1 MTGIIVTFYSYKG
14 GVGRTFA
21 LANTAAVLSR
31 WGYRTLCIDWD
42 LDAPGLGF
50 YLRPGQAPKAG
61 LVDLIVHYADGE
73 EPDLDDY
80 VIPIELPGSAAPLDF
95 LPAGSAGDRY
105 VRRVQE
111 LDWAKLY
118 EQHDLGTFLERC
130 RSSWKAAY
138 DIVLVDSRTGIT
150 DIGGICTTQLPDV
163 LVMLFTAN
171 EQSLRGTLDIA
182 RRAVEAH
189 DALPYDRAGLMIM
202 PVPSRFDARE
212 EYQRAESWQQ
222 RFATDLHPL
231 VSTWAAR
238 EVPIERLLGHLTIPY
253 VSYWSFG
260 EDLPAII
267 ETDPG
272 PDKISYSLES
282 LAAVIAHRLDR
293 TALFAESRDSYVA
306 AAARAG
312 RRGDVSGRYDVYLS
326 SGPRERELAERIAAE
341 LTGRSLRV
349 FLPDRDTPAGEEW
362 SAVMTDTIDNSRNL
376 VAIVGES
383 FGRAQQR
390 EVERFLR
397 HTLDEGSER
406 LVIPV
411 QAPGKYPRKLPPIL
425 AQFRAERLPDDSD
438 EAIETLA
445 YRIVRDVSTAQ
456 VGIRSAP
463 ASSSN
468 MEFALESLSGIVT
481 WRLDSTRWL
490 LVDEGLDAVE
500 QALEHDDENALLAAT
515 TDLELLAPMRVAY
528 RTESRSPVDIPSPLR
543 ARVTALIET
552 LQSRLRRFQ

>member
-1 MTGIIVTFYSYKG
+1 MTGTIVTFYSYKG

-31 WGYRTLCIDWD
+31 WGYRTLCVDWD

-50 YLRPGQAPKAG
+50 YMRPWEPAPPEAG
-61 LVDLIVHYADGE
+61 LVDLIADYAKGGKD
-73 EPDLDDY
+73 PDFGDY
-80 VIPIELPGSAAPLDF
+80 VISVELPGSQTPVDF
-95 LPAGSAGDRY
+95 LPAGSGGDRY
-105 VRRVQE
+105 VRLVQE
-111 LDWAKLY
+111 LDWPGLY
-118 EQHDLGTFLERC
+118 ERRDLGEFLERC
-130 RSSWKAAY
+130 RSRWKAAY
-138 DIVLVDSRTGIT
+138 DFVLVDSRTGIT
-150 DIGGICTTQLPDV
+150 DIGGICTAQLPDV

-182 RRAVEAH
+182 GRAVDAH

-222 RFATDLHPL
+222 RFAADLQPL

-260 EDLPAII
+260 EDLPAIV

-312 RRGDVSGRYDVYLS
+312 RRGAAGERYDVYLS
-326 SGPRERELAERIAAE
+326 FGPRERELAERIAAE
-341 LTGRSLRV
+341 LTRRSLRV
-349 FLPDRDTPAGEEW
+349 FLPSGDLVTGEEW
-362 SAVMTDTIDNSRNL
+362 PTVADSQNL
-376 VAIVGES
+376 VVVVGES
-383 FGRAQQR
+383 FGRAQLR

-397 HTLDEGSER
+397 QTLDEQTLDEQSAG

-411 QAPGKYPRKLPPIL
+411 QAPGTHAHDLPKIL
-425 AQFRAERLPDDSD
+425 AQLKAERLRDDSD
-438 EAIETLA
+438 EAISTVA
-445 YRIVRDVSTAQ
+445 NRIVRDASAAQTDLLPPVSSPVVLDT
-456 VGIRSAP
+456 I
-463 ASSSN
+463 
-468 MEFALESLSGIVT
+468 ETLSHLT
-481 WRLDSTRWL
+481 SWRLDQTRWL
-490 LVDEGLDAVE
+490 LVNEGLDAVE
-500 QALEHDDENALLAAT
+500 QALEHDDENALMAT
-515 TDLELLAPMRVAY
+515 TADLELLAPARL
-528 RTESRSPVDIPSPLR
+528 SSLRSTKAVDDIPPKMR
-543 ARVTALIET
+543 DRVTGLIG
-552 LQSRLRRFQ
+552 RLAGGLR